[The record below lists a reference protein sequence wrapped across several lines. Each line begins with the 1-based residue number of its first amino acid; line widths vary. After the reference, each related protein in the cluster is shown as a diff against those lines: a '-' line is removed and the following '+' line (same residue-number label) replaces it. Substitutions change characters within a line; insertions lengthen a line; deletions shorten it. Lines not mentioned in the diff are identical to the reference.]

1 MANINVLVKRKQYLW
16 LGAVA
21 LAVAAAI
28 GGGYYFSQD
37 AELETQQLAE
47 PAPDLT
53 GVVDNTFDDRVQ
65 QHAITQTQ
73 AAQAEINKQFTALR
87 QEIDLLNK
95 SRLEDQ
101 KRMQVL
107 EDENNKLKQF
117 GDWGVKQH
125 QGTRPPVPPPPYR
138 RWLTA

>member
-37 AELETQQLAE
+37 AELETQHPAE

-107 EDENNKLKQF
+107 ED
-117 GDWGVKQH
+117 
-125 QGTRPPVPPPPYR
+125 
-138 RWLTA
+138 